1 MAVLLTIGEFS
12 RLTHVSVKA
21 LRHYH
26 DVGLLEPA
34 DVDSSTGYRFYATA
48 QIPTAQVIRRF
59 RELDMPLDQ
68 VKAVLDAT
76 DVAARDETI
85 VAHLQRMESQLEQ
98 TQGAVAALRALL
110 DGPRSA
116 SPVEYRTVE
125 STPAVAV
132 RGRVLWEEAEPW
144 LAAAFDDLYATLGGD
159 RNRRVGP
166 DGALYSSEFFESHFG
181 DVVALVPIDAPAETS
196 GRTEIIEVPAGRFA
210 VAVHEGPFAEL
221 DQTYGALGTF
231 VLEHALGA
239 GGAIRENYLITADD
253 TDDPAALR
261 TEVCWPITADALA

>member
-26 DVGLLEPA
+26 EVGLLEPA
-34 DVDSSTGYRFYATA
+34 DVDSSSGYRFYATG

-59 RELDMPLDQ
+59 RDLDMPLDQ

-110 DGPRSA
+110 DGTRST
-116 SPVEYRTVE
+116 SPVEYRTIE
-125 STPAVAV
+125 STSAVAV
-132 RGRVLWEEAEPW
+132 RGRVLWEEVEPW
-144 LAAAFDDLYATLGGD
+144 LAAAFDDLYAAVGD
-159 RNRRVGP
+159 DRDRRVGP
-166 DGALYSSEFFESHFG
+166 DGALYSNEFFESH
-181 DVVALVPIDAPAETS
+181 
-196 GRTEIIEVPAGRFA
+196 
-210 VAVHEGPFAEL
+210 
-221 DQTYGALGTF
+221 
-231 VLEHALGA
+231 
-239 GGAIRENYLITADD
+239 
-253 TDDPAALR
+253 
-261 TEVCWPITADALA
+261 